1 MSSLALPA
9 PPGVGSDY
17 AVIVNGVTVYKPL
30 PKQRLY
36 HESPAPYPLFGGS
49 KGCGK
54 SKALRFDCY
63 IPCLQ
68 VPKMKCLILRRMKKE
83 MQRSHLRFVPEEAQ
97 ALGAIFKP
105 NEIGAGVVHFPSTKA
120 LVEFG
125 HCTHENDIEQY
136 LSAEYDRIE
145 IDEIVTF
152 TEDMYLAISTCART
166 TIPNLDPRV
175 GGGTNPTTG
184 KKHIGYWAKRRWILK
199 DVTLDEDEDYNPD
212 DYEYIPAL
220 PTDNPYLNQEKYRRQ
235 LNRLRPSM
243 RAAYRDGDWDA
254 SEDGFF
260 SEFRKLD
267 KPPLCPDCD
276 EALQEGYCVKC
287 CARKDGVPRKA
298 HVVEFPWFPP
308 AVPRH
313 CGFDW
318 GYMTDEGVN
327 LWAVYADDGHLYIED
342 EFVFN
347 GTHRER
353 YVVKEIAQ
361 QLAAKNHQRRLE
373 IRRIYC
379 DPKMDA
385 AEGHESVET
394 KLDTFRKHVK
404 ASCERGE
411 RDRENGWARLR
422 AWLRNHPDGT
432 PFLKVHPRCKNLIRA
447 LGEASVDE
455 HNDEDCDTHG
465 FDHPIDA
472 LRFLVASRAAPIGE
486 AQPQDFPAGSVGAL
500 ARQAIAMQNQQQKL
514 GHDNVRRGSYG
525 Y

>member
-1 MSSLALPA
+1 MIVTTT
-9 PPGVGSDY
+9 PPGVDPSTFEFR
-17 AVIVNGVTVYKPL
+17 VNGKIVYKPFA
-30 PKQRLY
+30 KQVRY
-36 HESPAPYPLFGGS
+36 HQSPAPYPLYGGS

-54 SKALRFDCY
+54 SKALRFDCF

-83 MQRSHLRFVPEEAQ
+83 MQRSHLRFVPEECQ

-105 NEIGAGVVHFPSTKA
+105 NEIGAGVVHFPATGS

-152 TEDMYLAISTCART
+152 TEDMYLSISTCART
-166 TIPNLDPRV
+166 TIPGLDPRV

-184 KKHIGYWAKRRWILK
+184 KKHIGSWAKRRWITK
-199 DVTLDEDEDYNPD
+199 DLTLDEDEDYNPD
-212 DYEYIPAL
+212 DYDYVPAL

-260 SEFRKLD
+260 SEFRKVD
-267 KPPLCPDCD
+267 RPPD
-276 EALQEGYCVKC
+276 E
-287 CARKDGVPRKA
+287 DGNPRLR
-298 HVVEFPWFPP
+298 HVVEFPWFPNSI
-308 AVPRH
+308 PRH

-318 GYMTDEGVN
+318 GYMTDEGVC
-327 LWAVYADDGHLYIED
+327 LWAVYADDGHLYVED

-347 GTHRER
+347 GTTNER
-353 YVVKEIAQ
+353 YIVKEIAQ
-361 QLAAKNHQRRLE
+361 QVAAKNLARGLDV
-373 IRRIYC
+373 RRIYC

-394 KLDTFRKHVK
+394 KLQTFKKHVK
-404 ASCERGE
+404 APCERGE
-411 RDRENGWARLR
+411 RDRVNGWARFR

-432 PFLKVHPRCKNLIRA
+432 PFLKVHPRCKKLIRSI
-447 LGEASVDE
+447 GEASVDE
-455 HNDEDCDTHG
+455 HNDEDLDTDG

-472 LRFLVASRAAPIGE
+472 LRFLVASRAAPVDERRIDVPKPGT
-486 AQPQDFPAGSVGAL
+486 VGAL
-500 ARQAIAMQNQQQKL
+500 IAAELARTNRPSPL
-514 GHDNVRRGSYG
+514 GHLNVQGARHHG
-525 Y
+525 